1 VIKISK
7 VKEAYSEI
15 ENVVGEDFV
24 TDKDFMKAAYSRN
37 VDPAFPDRW
46 ADMIVRPET
55 TEEVSDIVKIANKYK
70 IKMVPR
76 GGGADLVGGSVTD
89 SGILIDLTRMNQIIE
104 LNKNDYYIVVGAGIT
119 WGALISHLHP
129 TGYTTGIIGPG
140 SGFAATIGGGLS
152 NSTAGGGSTK
162 YGLVPDI
169 CLGVEVVLPNPEGTI
184 IRTGSAANKYAKPFC
199 RYGVSP
205 DFTGLFMGDVG
216 TMGIKTK
223 AYLRLFPDPPHKAAR
238 MYILKKDDYHKV
250 YELSHKIR
258 FQINMGLRD
267 LSVLPPILVTMAS
280 AEFTKRT
287 GERIKG
293 RGPLM
298 NITLE
303 AMDESTLNLNLE
315 KLAKIMEEDAVR
327 VPGSL
332 LNPDFED
339 EPKFGYDLEG
349 TFHFFQASIS
359 PMPPKISM
367 ATCHKIP
374 ISHMGEVHQK
384 VIDFTIKHKDEMQGL
399 AYPGMFASMLYYLPN
414 GNYVVLGG
422 AAGDNVEK
430 ERERN
435 MKIWHKKIRHQVR
448 YGAAHYWLGESISQS
463 VTEAG
468 AFTPEYEQFFRD
480 MKKTVDPN
488 FLLSPNKFHLHT
500 YDSKF
505 KDYYVEEED

>member
-1 VIKISK
+1 

-15 ENVVGEDFV
+15 ESVVGEDYV

-55 TEEVSDIVKIANKYK
+55 SEEVSEIVKVANKYK

-89 SGILIDLTRMNQIIE
+89 SGILIDLTRMNQVIE
-104 LNKNDYYIVVGAGIT
+104 FNKNDYYIEVGAGIT
-119 WGALISHLHP
+119 WGALISYLHP

-184 IRTGSAANKYAKPFC
+184 IRTGSAANQYAKPFC

-223 AYLRLFPDPPHKAAR
+223 AFLRLFPDPPHKAAR
-238 MYILKKDDYHKV
+238 MYVLKKDDYHKV

-258 FQINMGLRD
+258 FQINTGLRD
-267 LSVLPPILVTMAS
+267 LSVLPPILVIMA
-280 AEFTKRT
+280 AAQYTKRT
-287 GERIKG
+287 GEKIEGK
-293 RGPLM
+293 GPLM

-315 KLAKIMEEDAVR
+315 KLAKIMENDTVR

-332 LNPDFED
+332 INPDFKD

-384 VIDFTIKHKDEMQGL
+384 VIDFTVKHAKEMQGL

-422 AAGDNVEK
+422 AAGDNVE
-430 ERERN
+430 EQPERN
-435 MKIWHKKIRHQVR
+435 MDIWHKKIRHQVR

-488 FLLSPNKFHLHT
+488 YLLSPNKFHLHT
-500 YDSKF
+500 YDTKF
-505 KDYYVEEED
+505 KDYYVEEE